1 MPLVSHRPSKTN
13 ISTCLNV
20 NHPHLSPEE
29 LLGVFL
35 TEGTLGSI
43 SFTAGD
49 SVGFLL
55 RRLKKTNKQTN
66 KQKKTEFRL
75 TQECFPIEC
84 PQTIT
89 IVIITANKNQEKNHK
104 RRTLKLPETWE
115 NASKKSVGYFWYEE
129 RLLALYTLTTIY
141 ISFILFSIHFLHT
154 VLYTFPPYCS
164 LYISYSADEEKLS
177 KK

>member
-1 MPLVSHRPSKTN
+1 MPLVSYRPSKTN

-43 SFTAGD
+43 SFAAGD

-55 RRLKKTNKQTN
+55 RRLKKQTN

-75 TQECFPIEC
+75 IQECFPIEC

-104 RRTLKLPETWE
+104 RRTLKSPET
-115 NASKKSVGYFWYEE
+115 
-129 RLLALYTLTTIY
+129 
-141 ISFILFSIHFLHT
+141 
-154 VLYTFPPYCS
+154 
-164 LYISYSADEEKLS
+164 
-177 KK
+177 

>member
-1 MPLVSHRPSKTN
+1 MLLVSHRPSKTN

-43 SFTAGD
+43 SFAAGD

-55 RRLKKTNKQTN
+55 RRLKKTN

-89 IVIITANKNQEKNHK
+89 IVIITANKNQEKNHMRERQQK
-104 RRTLKLPETWE
+104 IRRLFLVRRTT
-115 NASKKSVGYFWYEE
+115 
-129 RLLALYTLTTIY
+129 
-141 ISFILFSIHFLHT
+141 FSPLHPYNNIHFLHT
-154 VLYTFPPYCS
+154 VLYTFPIVLTRRNCQKNRFFNWWSFP
-164 LYISYSADEEKLS
+164 LYS
-177 KK
+177 

>member
-89 IVIITANKNQEKNHK
+89 IVIITANKNQEKITKEGHLN
-104 RRTLKLPETWE
+104 ETWE

-129 RLLALYTLTTIY
+129 RLLALYTLTTIC
-141 ISFILFSIHFLHT
+141 ISSILFSIHFL
-154 VLYTFPPYCS
+154 
-164 LYISYSADEEKLS
+164 
-177 KK
+177 